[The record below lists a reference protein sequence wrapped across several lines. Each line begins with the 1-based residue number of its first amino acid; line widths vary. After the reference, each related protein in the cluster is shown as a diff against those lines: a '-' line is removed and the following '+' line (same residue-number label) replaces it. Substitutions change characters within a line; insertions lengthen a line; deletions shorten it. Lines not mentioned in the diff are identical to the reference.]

1 MESRQVNWRLW
12 AGLAALAA
20 AVLGWFA
27 WRYGQARGF
36 EWALFTATF
45 RGLDPAWLGA
55 ACFIAWLTY
64 VGRALRWRV
73 LIRPLKSH
81 PNLWNLFTGTA
92 IGFTAIVLF
101 GRPGEMVRPYVIGL
115 KERLSFSSQV
125 ATWLV
130 ERMYDLMMALLIFG
144 VALSQVKTTGVKVGP
159 GLQWVLSVGG
169 YAAPDSRIIYKMF
182 TSLRSR
188 LWLSYAFVITV
199 ALTIVAIVLLIF
211 LIRNP
216 VLTRETQQQLKT
228 VQNMITADPEAYL
241 SSQAA
246 LQRIAKD
253 NKVRV
258 LVFSSARAKLIDSN
272 QNDPSL
278 PSPRRNLFN
287 RNSQTAVDGK
297 GNVWLYT
304 TNRLTDG
311 RFLVVAA
318 LRPRVPFLNIFA
330 DEFLL
335 PIVEGGVIAFLISL
349 VLAYMLSRSVADPL
363 QKMIVAARK
372 YPSEDM
378 NPIEP
383 QGPHEVQDLARAFNS
398 MIARVHSSQQSQRDF
413 VANVSH
419 ELKTPL
425 TSIQGFAQAILDD
438 TADTP
443 AARKQAAQIIYNES
457 ARMHRLALDLL
468 DLARL
473 EAGTAAPRRSV
484 PASPPAAAR
493 SASG

>member
-169 YAAPDSRIIYKMF
+169 YAATGVAVLCLAVFLALRQFGEASERRIRDAAEVLPERYRGLVERVVGAFSQGIQSTKDSSAVIAALGYSVVEWALIVLCYVCVFRASPATATFGWMDVLI
-182 TSLRSR
+182 
-188 LWLSYAFVITV
+188 FVGFVSFGSVVQIPGVGGGMQIVTV
-199 ALTIVAIVLLIF
+199 VVLTELFGMPLEVSGGMAIVLWA
-211 LIRNP
+211 
-216 VLTRETQQQLKT
+216 
-228 VQNMITADPEAYL
+228 IT
-241 SSQAA
+241 
-246 LQRIAKD
+246 
-253 NKVRV
+253 
-258 LVFSSARAKLIDSN
+258 F
-272 QNDPSL
+272 
-278 PSPRRNLFN
+278 
-287 RNSQTAVDGK
+287 
-297 GNVWLYT
+297 
-304 TNRLTDG
+304 
-311 RFLVVAA
+311 VVI
-318 LRPRVPFLNIFA
+318 VPF
-330 DEFLL
+330 
-335 PIVEGGVIAFLISL
+335 GL
-349 VLAYMLSRSVADPL
+349 VLAFHDGLNWGKLRQVR
-363 QKMIVAARK
+363 Q
-372 YPSEDM
+372 
-378 NPIEP
+378 EP
-383 QGPHEVQDLARAFNS
+383 EN
-398 MIARVHSSQQSQRDF
+398 
-413 VANVSH
+413 
-419 ELKTPL
+419 
-425 TSIQGFAQAILDD
+425 
-438 TADTP
+438 
-443 AARKQAAQIIYNES
+443 
-457 ARMHRLALDLL
+457 
-468 DLARL
+468 
-473 EAGTAAPRRSV
+473 
-484 PASPPAAAR
+484 
-493 SASG
+493 